1 MTNHLFK
8 NYIFLPILTAGFLL
22 VLFFAAPHIARAVKM
37 ENVLKITTQQEGGDY
52 VTDGLTITI
61 DGYGSVEN
69 PGPKLGNTSVDFK
82 VFIELTGEEGIK
94 GTKGAGGYLETWNN
108 GKIEKENNLGGWD
121 AFYDDDIEDKSDGGI
136 RIMVEEKPETGDE
149 WKRVVSPQGL
159 APRLKQGDDSSKDVS
174 ENNPQLLT
182 GNKIDFYQLVTGL
195 EGGKTYRARIIAR
208 EEGTYND
215 ASSRYFEFTAPTE
228 ETEITPET
236 AGSSETIFRAG
247 EIDFDCSLASFSL
260 KKCYAA
266 FLFNGIFWPVHLL
279 TKGAAFFLDFLVG
292 YAIDDNSYRAGFVE
306 RGWGIV
312 RDIANTG
319 EDSPPLVEGRKNV
332 ALALV
337 SKISIGSVL
346 SAGGLT
352 QDVNFGWYLLA
363 IILVIVLE
371 VLMIYVF
378 FSVGLLFVGRVI
390 GLWFSMIF
398 APVAFMSYALP
409 EGINIPNFGHKD
421 WWSDLL
427 KQTFMAPIFIFF
439 LYLIVMYLE
448 SPLSLGGSS
457 APGAASAAVI

>member
-174 ENNPQLLT
+174 ENN
-182 GNKIDFYQLVTGL
+182 
-195 EGGKTYRARIIAR
+195 
-208 EEGTYND
+208 
-215 ASSRYFEFTAPTE
+215 
-228 ETEITPET
+228 
-236 AGSSETIFRAG
+236 
-247 EIDFDCSLASFSL
+247 
-260 KKCYAA
+260 
-266 FLFNGIFWPVHLL
+266 
-279 TKGAAFFLDFLVG
+279 
-292 YAIDDNSYRAGFVE
+292 
-306 RGWGIV
+306 
-312 RDIANTG
+312 
-319 EDSPPLVEGRKNV
+319 
-332 ALALV
+332 
-337 SKISIGSVL
+337 
-346 SAGGLT
+346 
-352 QDVNFGWYLLA
+352 
-363 IILVIVLE
+363 
-371 VLMIYVF
+371 
-378 FSVGLLFVGRVI
+378 I
-390 GLWFSMIF
+390 GLRR
-398 APVAFMSYALP
+398 L
-409 EGINIPNFGHKD
+409 
-421 WWSDLL
+421 
-427 KQTFMAPIFIFF
+427 
-439 LYLIVMYLE
+439 
-448 SPLSLGGSS
+448 
-457 APGAASAAVI
+457 